1 MAETPDPE
9 TSTPDAGPDPATLKP
24 GIMDPE
30 ASSRSTE
37 GDSAAPTPATTVES
51 TIDPPSAKTTIATNG
66 TETKPEGQAPALAP
80 DGIALLM
87 AKVKKLEEE
96 AEANR
101 EQFKAMQSMNAA
113 VGHMHPPAVVGMPT
127 MTCWDRCWSDAYIDP
142 DKRQRDLKQG
152 VAPEERDP
160 VHIDGRKK
168 VMIGMMESE
177 LEWMKMED
185 DSFSKLRTERDE
197 LQVQIRR
204 LTAKLIDA
212 EGQLETLKSE
222 VTEAQDKAKA
232 QDKANA
238 QGEPLDESNTEVPPT
253 PQDKA
258 APAAAPEQP
267 VFNKP
272 SLNRVAWDLF
282 AAQAG
287 MPTDN
292 EAIAK
297 TFAIDVLEGD
307 PVIAFRYHNPWPYR
321 GRHGSSQLPKLD
333 ENAPAPKKK
342 VYARGQGPLP
352 ERIRINS
359 HHILKILQKIDADKF
374 VDGEGGLV
382 MIRPYKA
389 LVYYEDQIRK
399 AYQDLK
405 RKFDPSSIA
414 SSEEEAAAAAAAA
427 AAQQDK
433 PDEEGS
439 KTDNKEE
446 ETSDPLTS
454 SAVALEQLGVLMQ
467 FLDNDIQG
475 KFDYVRSEQCQR
487 VTFTDVWYLFRPGD
501 EVIDQG
507 RKQVYRVTGVT
518 SSAHKVIP
526 PWKNYSS
533 ASAKSNETPIMIDC
547 VHVDFDGKLL
557 GPVGKSVQIPRFE
570 GEKPISSLPVYPLRL
585 IENRK
590 VISGSNQQSFREW
603 LIARGKMFVD
613 VLSVKHMNYNGF
625 TLDTRD
631 EVDGQVMVDFE
642 EAFAN
647 EEKEAT
653 NEKRRNKWR
662 PAIQSLIGAEQEETE
677 DIECTAGCCTRE
689 RVLKDSYAEKKRN
702 EDYIN
707 SLIPEEL
714 GREPPVT
721 IYPQALRDLKASGE
735 TLADAEFIVM
745 SYRVFGFIL
754 RSRKWA
760 KFDLTSLEYVNNTA
774 QRGGAG
780 SNQDSSPPRETAFD
794 QLVMEENQKNVIL
807 SLIAQHFRDKES
819 ATTANEQVD
828 IVRGKGKGLII
839 LLHGAPGV
847 GKTTTAEGVA
857 ELFARPLF
865 QITCGDLANRW
876 GCILLLDEADVF
888 LAKRTPQDFKRNGL
902 VSVFLR
908 VLEYYAGVLF
918 LTTNR
923 IGDFD
928 EAFGSRIHISLHYPQ
943 LTLKATREI
952 FELNLRLI
960 KQRFAEKKRTLEV
973 EESQILHS
981 AEKYW
986 NTYTKLRWNG
996 RQIRNACQTALAL
1009 AEFDAQGGNHMEIM
1023 DANAVVKLS
1032 VRHLETVSAAYLE
1045 FMRYLEKLYKT
1056 DQDRLAHKRGYRARE
1071 LDGLGVGHGAKKTSK
1086 LDAICS
1092 DDSEDAEDEAHPT
1105 PKKDAVA
1112 PPSSFS
1118 PSATA
1123 PITTSPGPSTSPLP
1137 RPSVPPG
1144 FNPGVPGMP
1153 GMAEQVPGMMV
1164 NPALAYMQQAQMWQN
1179 MQAMPNMQNMQPAVW
1194 QQAML
1199 QGNNVPSFFQQ
1210 PMNPQGP
1217 PPGGADPSGA
1227 NMGPGGR

>member
-1 MAETPDPE
+1 MQL
-9 TSTPDAGPDPATLKP
+9 ATLRAWS
-24 GIMDPE
+24 E
-30 ASSRSTE
+30 A
-37 GDSAAPTPATTVES
+37 
-51 TIDPPSAKTTIATNG
+51 
-66 TETKPEGQAPALAP
+66 
-80 DGIALLM
+80 
-87 AKVKKLEEE
+87 
-96 AEANR
+96 AEA
-101 EQFKAMQSMNAA
+101 QK
-113 VGHMHPPAVVGMPT
+113 
-127 MTCWDRCWSDAYIDP
+127 
-142 DKRQRDLKQG
+142 
-152 VAPEERDP
+152 
-160 VHIDGRKK
+160 
-168 VMIGMMESE
+168 
-177 LEWMKMED
+177 
-185 DSFSKLRTERDE
+185 
-197 LQVQIRR
+197 
-204 LTAKLIDA
+204 
-212 EGQLETLKSE
+212 
-222 VTEAQDKAKA
+222 KAKA
-232 QDKANA
+232 QESDKA
-238 QGEPLDESNTEVPPT
+238 QGEPQGESNTEVPPT
-253 PQDKA
+253 PQDKTT
-258 APAAAPEQP
+258 PAAGPEP
-267 VFNKP
+267 VFSKP

-282 AAQAG
+282 TAQAG
-287 MPTDN
+287 LPLVNND
-292 EAIAK
+292 IAK
-297 TFAIDVLEGD
+297 SFAIDVLEGD
-307 PVIAFRYHNPWPYR
+307 PVIAFRHHNPYLYR
-321 GRHGSSQLPKLD
+321 GKHGSSHLPKLD
-333 ENAPAPKKK
+333 DNAPAPKKK

-359 HHILKILQKIDADKF
+359 RHILRILQKLDADKF
-374 VDGEGGLV
+374 ADGDGGLV

-405 RKFDPSSIA
+405 KKFDPSSN
-414 SSEEEAAAAAAAA
+414 SSSKEAAAT
-427 AAQQDK
+427 QKDTT
-433 PDEEGS
+433 DGEGS
-439 KTDNKEE
+439 KTDNKPAPGEGEE
-446 ETSDPLTS
+446 EEEVSDPLTS
-454 SAVALEQLGVLMQ
+454 SKIALEQLGVLIQ

-507 RKQVYRVTGVT
+507 RKQVYRVTGVK

-533 ASAKSNETPIMIDC
+533 ASAKSDETPIMIDC
-547 VHVDFDGKLL
+547 VYVDFDGKLL
-557 GPVGKSVQIPRFE
+557 GPVWKSVQIPRFE
-570 GEKPISSLPVYPLRL
+570 GEKLISSLPVYPLRL
-585 IENRK
+585 VENRK
-590 VISGSNQQSFREW
+590 VISGSVHKSFREA

-642 EAFAN
+642 EAFTS
-647 EEKEAT
+647 EEREAT
-653 NEKRRNKWR
+653 NEKRGNRWR
-662 PAIQSLIGAEQEETE
+662 PTIQSLIGAERQETE

-702 EDYIN
+702 EDYVN
-707 SLIPEEL
+707 SLIPEEP
-714 GREPPVT
+714 GHEPPVS
-721 IYPQALRDLKASGE
+721 IYPHAFRDLKASGE
-735 TLADAEFIVM
+735 TLSDAEFIVM

-760 KFDLTSLEYVNNTA
+760 KFDLTYLEYVNNSA
-774 QRGGAG
+774 QRGAG
-780 SNQDSSPPRETAFD
+780 SGQESSPPRETAFD
-794 QLVMEENQKNVIL
+794 QLVMEQNQKNVIL

-819 ATTANEQVD
+819 ATAANEQVD

-865 QITCGDLANRW
+865 QITCGDLGTSAELVEASLEKHFSLANRW

-960 KQRFAEKKRTLEV
+960 KQRFADGEKKRTLEV
-973 EESQILHS
+973 EEAQILHS

-986 NTYTKLRWNG
+986 NTHTKLRWNG

-1032 VRHLETVSAAYLE
+1032 VKHLETVSAAYLE

-1071 LDGLGVGHGAKKTSK
+1071 LDGLGVGHGAKKASK
-1086 LDAICS
+1086 LDAISS
-1092 DDSEDAEDEAHPT
+1092 DDSEDGEDGAHHPT

-1118 PSATA
+1118 APFTSPPSSIA
-1123 PITTSPGPSTSPLP
+1123 PITTSPGPSASPLP
-1137 RPSVPPG
+1137 RPAVPPE
-1144 FNPGVPGMP
+1144 FNGAMP
-1153 GMAEQVPGMMV
+1153 GMANQVPGMMA

-1179 MQAMPNMQNMQPAVW
+1179 MQAMPNMQSMQNMQPAAW

-1199 QGNNVPSFFQQ
+1199 QGNMPPFFQQ

-1217 PPGGADPSGA
+1217 QGPPPGGADPTGGS
-1227 NMGPGGR
+1227 MGPGGR